1 MIGVV
6 LVTAGLGIAQGLN
19 TKKQGKAIVNTGR
32 AIANE
37 YAKLNANRVLFENSF
52 EEHKKTIGKIKGY
65 QEETAKLQYNKNKR
79 AVKEAL
85 EINLRNVMNGYV
97 SAKDTLDE
105 QVKDMRSKIV
115 ISTQNPTVEEN
126 SIRQDSL
133 SLLGKE
139 ALGNSRVIEEN
150 MLNSIKTSTEE
161 GIENQYRVDTDYD
174 NAMSNIRK
182 SYNQSLG
189 NAELQKI
196 QDISRLNDII
206 ESGRIAGANLIQ
218 QGYGVIA
225 EGEQKIAKTLFEAGM
240 GMYNSFSGSLGSSG
254 TLSQFMGGQ
263 TSGMGAWDQTD
274 KIKNIFKDPTQKTN
288 FLGGIGN
295 GLFR

>member
-1 MIGVV
+1 MIGSF
-6 LVTAGLGIAQGLN
+6 LVSAGLGLLQGMN
-19 TKKQGKAIVNTGR
+19 AKRQGKGIIGTGR

-65 QEETAKLQYNKNKR
+65 QEETAKLQYDKNKR

-85 EINLRNVMNGYV
+85 GVNLRNIMNGYV

-105 QVKDMRSKIV
+105 QVKDMKSKIV

-150 MLNSIKTSTEE
+150 MINSIKAGTEE

-174 NAMSNIRK
+174 NAISNIRK
-182 SYNQSLG
+182 AYNQSLG

-206 ESGRIAGANLIQ
+206 ESGRIAGANLVQ
-218 QGYGVIA
+218 QGYGIIGQA
-225 EGEQKIAKTLFEAGM
+225 SQNMANTFLSAGLGIFDRLGGFNFMDSKIEGIFKPTGE
-240 GMYNSFSGSLGSSG
+240 
-254 TLSQFMGGQ
+254 
-263 TSGMGAWDQTD
+263 AWDQTD
-274 KIKNIFKDPTQKTN
+274 KIKNIFKGPTQKNN

>member
-1 MIGVV
+1 MIGSF
-6 LVTAGLGIAQGLN
+6 LVSAGLGLLQGMN
-19 TKKQGKAIVNTGR
+19 AKRQGKAIIGTGR
-32 AIANE
+32 AVANE

-65 QEETAKLQYNKNKR
+65 QEETAKLQYDKNKR

-85 EINLRNVMNGYV
+85 GVNLRNIMNGYV

-105 QVKDMRSKIV
+105 QVKDMKSKIV
-115 ISTQNPTVEEN
+115 VSTQNSNVEEN

-150 MLNSIKTSTEE
+150 MINYLKASTEE

-174 NAMSNIRK
+174 NAISNIRK
-182 SYNQSLG
+182 AYNQSLG

-196 QDISRLNDII
+196 QDISRLNDIM
-206 ESGRIAGANLIQ
+206 ESGRIAGANLVQ
-218 QGYGVIA
+218 QGYGIIGQA
-225 EGEQKIAKTLFEAGM
+225 SQNMANTFLSAGLGIFDRLGGFNFIDSKIEGIFKPTGE
-240 GMYNSFSGSLGSSG
+240 
-254 TLSQFMGGQ
+254 
-263 TSGMGAWDQTD
+263 AWDQTE
-274 KIKNIFKDPTQKTN
+274 KIKSIFKGSTQKNN

>member
-1 MIGVV
+1 MIGSF
-6 LVTAGLGIAQGLN
+6 LVSAGLGLLQGIN
-19 TKKQGKAIVNTGR
+19 MKRQGKAIVKTGR

-52 EEHKKTIGKIKGY
+52 EEHKKTIGKIKGH
-65 QEETAKLQYNKNKR
+65 QEETAKLQYSKNKR

-85 EINLRNVMNGYV
+85 GVNLRNIMNGYV

-105 QVKDMRSKIV
+105 QVKDMKSKII
-115 ISTQNPTVEEN
+115 ISTQNSSVEEN

-161 GIENQYRVDTDYD
+161 AIENQYRVDTDYD
-174 NAMSNIRK
+174 NTMSNIRK

-206 ESGRIAGANLIQ
+206 ESGRISGNNLVQ
-218 QGYGVIA
+218 QGYGIIGQASQNIA
-225 EGEQKIAKTLFEAGM
+225 NTFL
-240 GMYNSFSGSLGSSG
+240 SSG
-254 TLSQFMGGQ
+254 LGIFDRLGGFDFID
-263 TSGMGAWDQTD
+263 SKIEGVFKPVGEAWDQTE
-274 KIKNIFKDPTQKTN
+274 KIKSIFKGPAQNN